1 MGNCECG
8 WWHVQAWICGLP
20 YLNRPRQIRFGMS
33 REQSQDRWCRIF
45 SFPAFGMCLQA
56 LRLHQHPRSQLTP
69 SSFSP
74 LIRRA
79 QRPRVSMIAATTRPP
94 GGDAQQVLKKKATC
108 SRCGVTEPIEKFHVG
123 RRDQFPCSD
132 WRRLCR
138 MSRSTCCLFI
148 HLSAYRLC
156 GSSMYIRKKP
166 SGEEKTNVGH
176 DSAVLRSCISLDCF
190 PFREPQ
196 P

>member
-1 MGNCECG
+1 MGNWVDSECG

-94 GGDAQQVLKKKATC
+94 GGDAQQVLKKEATC

-123 RRDQFPCSD
+123 RRDQLHVRIGDVCAACHGLYVVYSYTYQPTGYAEV
-132 WRRLCR
+132 LCTLGK
-138 MSRSTCCLFI
+138 SPL
-148 HLSAYRLC
+148 
-156 GSSMYIRKKP
+156 GKKKP
-166 SGEEKTNVGH
+166 M
-176 DSAVLRSCISLDCF
+176 
-190 PFREPQ
+190 
-196 P
+196 